1 MGESRAFQ
9 KSLPMS
15 NNWSYSKGEPRKEP
29 LDITAH
35 KTEDESAEKMPMN
48 EVAASYQK
56 GEGVLIPKAFIVIVT
71 GGEREVDY
79 FKRVSAIEK
88 LKVASFVE
96 PNFDKD
102 DEPRIFKF
110 AIDKVED
117 YKASSSPD
125 NPDSYYLITDVDHFG
140 RHIVAHHKEC
150 EDAGIRVIVSNPCFE
165 VWLYYGYHSD
175 KFVDFVKPDELGKLS
190 SALKTYVN
198 TSVEGGLNVRNA
210 IFKISESI
218 ENSELNYSCDENQM
232 PELYST
238 DMFILGKDILPFI
251 EEELKAQEKRIE
263 ELAMVYRGK
272 VSL

>member
-1 MGESRAFQ
+1 MEESRAFQ

-29 LDITAH
+29 LVIAAH

-79 FKRVSAIEK
+79 FKRVSDIEK
-88 LKVASFVE
+88 LKIASFVE
-96 PNFDKD
+96 PDFDKD

-150 EDAGIRVIVSNPCFE
+150 VDAGIRMIVSNPCFE

-175 KFVDFVKPDELGKLS
+175 KFVDFVKPGELSKLS
-190 SALKTYVN
+190 SALKKYVN
-198 TSVEGGLNVRNA
+198 TSVEGGLNVKNA
-210 IFKISESI
+210 IFRLSENI
-218 ENSELNYSCDENQM
+218 KNAELNYSCDGNQM

-238 DMFILGKDILPFI
+238 DMFILGKDILPFV
-251 EEELKAQEKRIE
+251 EEELKAQERWME
-263 ELAMVYRGK
+263 ELAELHRK
-272 VSL
+272 NN